1 MLKKFSGT
9 PYYIWA
15 IIFIIVPIILVAYY
29 SFFMEDDFGNTYFT
43 MEHYKEFLDPL
54 YLKVFWKSMWL
65 AFQSTVLCLLIG
77 YPLALILANMK
88 PSIQRYAV
96 PLIVL
101 PMWMNFLL
109 RTYAIMYII
118 NKNGLINQLLE
129 FLNLPQMNLMYTDS
143 AIMLG
148 MIYNFLPFMVLPIYT
163 VLSKIDRSLIEAAG
177 DLGANDLMIFGKVI
191 VPLSLPGVVSGI
203 TMVFMPAVSTFVIPA
218 LMGGGKTM
226 LIGNLIERQ
235 FMSANNWNFGSSL
248 SMILMVI
255 ILLLMALMNRVD
267 PDQETG
273 GGLW

>member
-1 MLKKFSGT
+1 MLKKYSGT
-9 PYYIWA
+9 PYYVWA
-15 IIFIIVPIILVAYY
+15 MIFIIVPILLVAYY
-29 SFFMEDDFGNTYFT
+29 SFFMENESGHTVFSL
-43 MEHYKEFLDPL
+43 EQYKNFLDPL

-65 AFQSTVLCLLIG
+65 ALQSTVLCLLIG
-77 YPLALILANMK
+77 YPLALILANMEEG
-88 PSIQRYAV
+88 IQRYAV

-118 NKNGLINQLLE
+118 NKNGLINHLLE
-129 FLNLPQMNLMYTDS
+129 LLNLPTMNLMYTDG

-148 MIYNFLPFMVLPIYT
+148 MVYNFLPFMVLPIYT
-163 VLSKIDRSLIEAAG
+163 VLSKIDTSLIEAAR
-177 DLGANDLMIFGKVI
+177 DLGAGDMTVFRKVI
-191 VPLSLPGVVSGI
+191 VPLSIPGVASGI

-235 FMSANNWNFGSSL
+235 FMSANNWNFGSAL

-255 ILLLMALMNRVD
+255 ILLLMGVMNRVD
-267 PDQETG
+267 PEHETG